1 MKKAKIVILS
11 QILILSSLFMTPVLT
26 HQAHASPSGLICIA
40 PDGATSCPSIPPVLT
55 RILNNTQLRV
65 ALIIS
70 NSSAINGFDITVL
83 TAHSIL
89 KPAGVDLTGS
99 VLLGTPGIIVKCIGG
114 ILTQGAACSPT
125 DTVDT
130 IHIAANNAIGTGN
143 TVPPTTGLLFTAI
156 YNITGTGSTA
166 PLAFQTGCS
175 NTSVTGGLCI
185 TIFNGSATAVPETA
199 QTASFSNIPG
209 VPSFA
214 TNANP
219 SSLSLVRGTSGSSQI
234 IVTSL
239 NNFTGFVNL
248 STSVAPLGPTT
259 TLGLSS
265 LLIPPNGQNFTTLNV
280 NTGSTLAA
288 GIYNV
293 TISAKSGS
301 LATSTLVRVAVTT
314 TQPTPDF
321 TFSANP
327 VSLSFG
333 QGTSANTTLT
343 ATSTGGFAGTVMI
356 GFTNFVGNASAGLQ
370 EEWFNTIVLSVGG
383 SGSSHLFVTA
393 AFNTQPGFDNFT
405 LTATSGALSHPV
417 TIHFHV
423 TPLPAFEVRQQ
434 TIATV
439 FVPQGSSNSTIMQ
452 VSTNSLFNGTIALT
466 TISSGTGLSLVLN
479 RTSLKMGPNQV
490 TTVTLTLSAAFS
502 TLPGVYFV
510 NVIGTSGSMRQAGY
524 MNVIVTGVTPP
535 PSPDFTI
542 TANPSF
548 LATPAGTNVSS
559 TITLGGLNGF
569 SGKINLTATVTPSTL
584 NQPSAILIPA
594 TVSLPANGTATATLF
609 LSTSVLTPGLFYTI
623 TVTGFGGG
631 KTHFANVSLQ
641 VLAPP
646 DENPTANFTFAP
658 SNPVVAQSVSF
669 DGSGSFDPDGSIVSW
684 SWSFGDGS
692 FCSCGEFTSHTYFNS
707 GSYTVTLTVSD
718 SSGSFSSKSVTIF
731 VSPRPAHDVGIIQIS
746 PYPTRVVATQ
756 TVGIQLELTNTGS
769 SNETVTLVAYANGR
783 AVQTVRGIF
792 LQACNPNG
800 FFCNNV
806 YYLQVTWDTSG
817 VAAGNYTI
825 SASISLPAGEV
836 DPTPA
841 DNNISDGTVTVLPA
855 PIISLSPSTGVDGT
869 KVQIQGTGF
878 PLPQQFFYGPT
889 GLVEVNFDNM
899 SLGFTFTHN
908 GTFTFTFNVLLSQP
922 GTHGIFAY
930 DPYSGAHASATFT
943 VQPTPTGTL
952 AVSIDMGTIYFPG
965 DTATAYI
972 LTTFNGAQVNPSSVQ
987 LQVVLFKPD
996 GTNLTLT
1003 ATSLGSGL
1011 YKANYPIP
1019 STGPILGTYLVLA
1032 KAHQPGPIDAS
1043 ALVSFEIKLTWTN
1056 SNSGKITIG
1065 ATTLA
1070 GVIGIGAVAWKK
1082 GYLRR
1087 KTDKEA
1093 PSTFPF

>member
-11 QILILSSLFMTPVLT
+11 QILILSSLFIAPVLT
-26 HQAHASPSGLICIA
+26 NQAHASPSGLICIA
-40 PDGATSCPSIPPVLT
+40 PDGAMSCPSIPPVLT
-55 RILNNTQLRV
+55 KILNNTQLRV
-65 ALIIS
+65 AMIIS
-70 NSSAINGFDITVL
+70 NSSAINGFDVTVL
-83 TAHSIL
+83 TAHSVL

-114 ILTQGAACSPT
+114 ILVQGGACSPT

-175 NTSVTGGLCI
+175 NTSVTSGLCI

-219 SSLSLVRGTSGSSQI
+219 SALSLIRGTSGSSQI

-239 NNFTGFVNL
+239 NNFTGLVNL
-248 STSVAPLGPTT
+248 STSVAPLGPTIV
-259 TLGLSS
+259 LGLNS

-280 NTGSTLAA
+280 NTGSTLTA

-293 TISAKSGS
+293 TVSAKSGS
-301 LATSTLVRVAVTT
+301 LTTSTLVRVTVTT
-314 TQPTPDF
+314 APPTPDF

-327 VSLSFG
+327 TSLSFG

-356 GFTNFVGNASAGLQ
+356 GFTNLVGNATAGLQ
-370 EEWFNTIVLSVGG
+370 EELFTIIVLSSGG
-383 SGSSHLFVTA
+383 SGTSHLFVTA
-393 AFNTQPGFDNFT
+393 AFNTPPGFDNQT
-405 LTATSGALSHPV
+405 LTATSGALTHPI

-423 TPLPAFEVRQQ
+423 TPLPAFEVKQQ

-439 FVPQGSSNSTIMQ
+439 FVAQGFSNSTVIQ

-466 TISSGTGLSLVLN
+466 TMSSGTGLSLFLN

-490 TTVTLTLSAAFS
+490 TTVTLTVSAATS
-502 TLPGVYFV
+502 TFPGVYFV
-510 NVIGTSGSMRQAGY
+510 NVIGTSGGMRQSGY

-542 TANPSF
+542 SANPSF
-548 LATPAGTNVSS
+548 LTAPAGTNASS
-559 TITLGGLNGF
+559 TITLAGLNGF

-594 TVSLPANGTATATLF
+594 MVSLLANGTATVTLF

-646 DENPTANFTFAP
+646 DENPTANFTFTP
-658 SNPVVAQSVSF
+658 SNPFVAQSVSF
-669 DGSGSFDPDGSIVSW
+669 DGSGSFDPDGTIVSW
-684 SWSFGDGS
+684 TWSFGDGS
-692 FCSCGEFTSHTYFNS
+692 FLTFGEFTSHTYFNT
-707 GSYTVTLTVSD
+707 GSFTVTLTVSD
-718 SSGSFSSKSVTIF
+718 SSGSFSSKTTTIF
-731 VSPRPAHDVGIIQIS
+731 VSSRPAHDVGIIQIS
-746 PYPTRVVATQ
+746 PYPTKVVATQ
-756 TVGIQLELTNTGS
+756 TVFIQLQLINTGS
-769 SNETVTLVAYANGR
+769 NNETVTVVVYASGR
-783 AVQTVRGIF
+783 PVQTVSGIF
-792 LQACNPNG
+792 LQACTPNG

-806 YYLQVTWDTSG
+806 YYLQASWDTSG
-817 VAAGNYTI
+817 VTAGNYTI
-825 SASISLPAGEV
+825 SASISLPTGEV

-855 PIISLSPSTGVDGT
+855 PIISLSPNSGVDGT
-869 KVQIQGTGF
+869 KVQIQGSGF
-878 PLPQQFFYGPT
+878 PVQQQFGPT
-889 GLVEVNFDNM
+889 GIVYVNFDNM

-908 GTFTFTFNVLLSQP
+908 GTFTFTFDVPLSQA
-922 GTHGIFAY
+922 GTHGIFAF

-943 VQPTPTGTL
+943 VQTTATGTL
-952 AVSIDMGTIYFPG
+952 AVSIDMGAIYFPG
-965 DTATAYI
+965 DTATAYV
-972 LTTFNGAQVNPSSVQ
+972 LTTFNGAPVKPQGVQ

-1003 ATSLGSGL
+1003 AVSIGSGL
-1011 YKANYPIP
+1011 YKATYLIP
-1019 STGPILGTYLVLA
+1019 STGPILGTYVVLA
-1032 KAHQPGPIDAS
+1032 KAHQPGPVDAS
-1043 ALVSFEIKLTWTN
+1043 ALVSFEIKLTWLN
-1056 SNSGKITIG
+1056 SNGGKITVG

-1070 GVIGIGAVAWKK
+1070 GVIGIGAAVAWKK

-1087 KTDKEA
+1087 KADEEA